1 MGRKKQKIERE
12 KQKKK
17 KLNKRW
23 GWNQMLQLCRRRHVQ
38 FNEKHQHH
46 AVQSLHMQSTNLSAY
61 ISWDAKSLSIGQSK
75 HLVVIQ
81 HAVQVLNPLWVHIPI
96 KDDPLSLV
104 ELTTHIVNDPGRMT

>member
-1 MGRKKQKIERE
+1 
-12 KQKKK
+12 
-17 KLNKRW
+17 
-23 GWNQMLQLCRRRHVQ
+23 
-38 FNEKHQHH
+38 
-46 AVQSLHMQSTNLSAY
+46 MQSTNLSAY

-104 ELTTHIVNDPGRMT
+104 ELTTHIVNDPGRRTTTNKASIYQKIQHRQAATSGKCNTIACKLLASCIVHVAQNTNQTYIYK